1 MPKIWILTINQVAS
15 DPQHGMI
22 SSNYRAP
29 RSERKVEYYASPEG
43 AQKRQREIY
52 EGMKKLVG
60 FFENVEAVIS
70 EKEVLS

>member
-1 MPKIWILTINQVAS
+1 MSKIWILTINQVAS
-15 DPQHGMI
+15 DPNHMVT
-22 SSNYRAP
+22 SSYRNT
-29 RSERKVEYYASPEG
+29 RHERKVEYYASIEG

-70 EKEVLS
+70 EKEVLP